1 MSDIVSYDPWHG
13 DPGSGVAPHRP
24 SLAQLGGGAYE
35 DDQSDPP
42 DLDTMPSAA
51 MENVNQKVL
60 AGIARTADVA
70 AFSVKFNAG
79 APYIDKAAFADETL
93 VIGDFTVTDNGL
105 GDTSIT
111 WPADTFPV
119 AAVDPSGLTLHSA
132 TGCTRWYAYAIANGV
147 RIVTDDHLGN
157 GYDVPFTV
165 CLK

>member
-1 MSDIVSYDPWHG
+1 MSDLIDYDPWHG
-13 DPGSGVAPHRP
+13 DPGNAIAPHRP
-24 SLAQLGGGAYE
+24 SLGQLGGGAYQ

-51 MENVNQKVL
+51 MENVNEKTL
-60 AGIARTADVA
+60 GGLARTGDVA

-79 APYIDKAAFADETL
+79 APYIDKATFADKEL

-119 AAVDPSGLTLHSA
+119 AVTDPCGLTMNEMTNVSRTCA
-132 TGCTRWYAYAIANGV
+132 IAIANGV
-147 RIVTDDHLGN
+147 RVQTIDEGGIGIDTA
-157 GYDVPFTV
+157 FTF

>member
-1 MSDIVSYDPWHG
+1 MSDIVEYDPWHG
-13 DPGSGVAPHRP
+13 DPGNAVAPHRP

-79 APYIDKAAFADETL
+79 APYIDKATFADKTL
-93 VIGDFTVTDNGL
+93 VIGDFTVTDNGI
-105 GDTSIT
+105 GQTDIT

-119 AAVDPSGLTLHSA
+119 AATEPMLGLNA
-132 TGCTRWYAYAIANGV
+132 IVGVRDAAAWNIANGV
-147 RIVTDDHLGN
+147 RVNTFDDLGI
-157 GYDVPFTV
+157 GVDCAFTV
-165 CLK
+165 TLK